1 MTQAEP
7 SKRPKAEL
15 LLDRKVFL
23 AVKKNIKLELFHKYR
38 YSFFE
43 MDRIRDYILVKDTE
57 DDENMLTWFIFYTK
71 SIIFYFNLISSKRI
85 KRFFRSDEETRR
97 KLKYFDQHLGNY
109 IHIINS
115 IDIFDD
121 GLFSYI
127 VYPSYQ
133 DVNIIFYF

>member
-57 DDENMLTWFIFYTK
+57 DDENMLT
-71 SIIFYFNLISSKRI
+71 
-85 KRFFRSDEETRR
+85 
-97 KLKYFDQHLGNY
+97 
-109 IHIINS
+109 
-115 IDIFDD
+115 
-121 GLFSYI
+121 
-127 VYPSYQ
+127 
-133 DVNIIFYF
+133 